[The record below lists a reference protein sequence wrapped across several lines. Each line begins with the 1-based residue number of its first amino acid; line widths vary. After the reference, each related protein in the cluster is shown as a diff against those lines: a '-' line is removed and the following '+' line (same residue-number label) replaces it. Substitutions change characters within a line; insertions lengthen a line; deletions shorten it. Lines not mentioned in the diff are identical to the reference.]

1 MQGPS
6 TISFGKIDASTLR
19 LAIVSTLWNREVI
32 DRLEGGALAC
42 IEAAGGSRTEVGVIR
57 CPGAFELPLSLQTL
71 AESGGYDG
79 LIALGAVIRGE
90 TPHFDFVAT
99 GATRGIMDVMLR
111 TGLPI
116 GFGLL
121 TVDDTAQAM
130 ARAAEGEQNKGW
142 EAAASTIVM
151 CSIVGSIRT

>member
-6 TISFGKIDASTLR
+6 TLSFGDLDASTLR

-32 DRLEGGALAC
+32 DRLEEGALAC
-42 IEAAGGSRTEVGVIR
+42 IEASGGNREQVRVMR

-71 AESGGYDG
+71 ADTGGYDG

-99 GATRGIMDVMLR
+99 GATTGIMDVILE
-111 TGLPI
+111 TGVPI

-121 TVDDTAQAM
+121 TVEDLEQAM
-130 ARAAEGEQNKGW
+130 ARAGEGEQNKGW
-142 EAAASTIVM
+142 EAAASTIAM
-151 CSIVGSIRT
+151 CSIVRSIRS

>member
-6 TISFGKIDASTLR
+6 TISFGDLDASTLR

-32 DRLEGGALAC
+32 DRLEKGALAC
-42 IEAAGGSRTEVGVIR
+42 IEAAGGTRAEVRVIR
-57 CPGAFELPLSLQTL
+57 CPGAFELPLLLQTL
-71 AESGGYDG
+71 AETGGYDG

-99 GATRGIMDVMLR
+99 GATTGIMDVMLQ
-111 TGLPI
+111 TGVPI

-121 TVDDTAQAM
+121 TVEDLEQAM
-130 ARAAEGEQNKGW
+130 ARAAEGEENKGW
-142 EAAASTIVM
+142 EAAASTITM
-151 CSIVGSIRT
+151 CSIVGSIRN